1 MDVEIAQSS
10 CACGPSGCILDLRQ
24 CHTPVPKKTIFSVWP
39 VSGGSRTREKT
50 SCPRA
55 AVTHMCVGAAL
66 SCPKTGCKTA
76 QNIAKMCR
84 NERPTCRDAWA
95 QGCASVCGPHAHGTA
110 QLCIPLPP
118 RLGKFWGLALMTAR
132 PPAWKIF
139 SPRRLRWAGPAP
151 SGRGCLPLER
161 ESPGGFRTALSAPC
175 SEGGCLILRLASKS
189 HGCSGGRSY
198 SSWAG
203 IPPRGAEKPQGG
215 PRTALSAPRSE
226 GECLI
231 LRLAS
236 EPYGG
241 GPAPTERGY
250 SSWSGKGPGQPYSH
264 PGPVAGILI

>member
-1 MDVEIAQSS
+1 
-10 CACGPSGCILDLRQ
+10 
-24 CHTPVPKKTIFSVWP
+24 
-39 VSGGSRTREKT
+39 
-50 SCPRA
+50 
-55 AVTHMCVGAAL
+55 L

>member
-1 MDVEIAQSS
+1 MLGRRGVRAYAGHIRSTRLSRAYPSLQVRKVLGPCPDDRTFPCVEDFPTA
-10 CACGPSGCILDLRQ
+10 A
-24 CHTPVPKKTIFSVWP
+24 PVT
-39 VSGGSRTREKT
+39 
-50 SCPRA
+50 
-55 AVTHMCVGAAL
+55 
-66 SCPKTGCKTA
+66 
-76 QNIAKMCR
+76 
-84 NERPTCRDAWA
+84 D
-95 QGCASVCGPHAHGTA
+95 
-110 QLCIPLPP
+110 
-118 RLGKFWGLALMTAR
+118 
-132 PPAWKIF
+132 
-139 SPRRLRWAGPAP
+139 PAP